1 MTSLRVAAAVAALL
15 FASSMNVAAQSEP
28 AAAASQDRG
37 AYRFVDAS
45 RQEALEEQIAA
56 IRDEMKAGGRFE
68 FLQGKEKRE
77 VEKQFGL
84 IRKVLARRMDRKLD
98 DEDMLEIYA
107 AQETANAILTKNDGR
122 RMVCENSA
130 PTGSNRKELQCA
142 TFAERERAHKETRR
156 MMREN
161 LDQKGQLGS
170 LGDR

>member
-1 MTSLRVAAAVAALL
+1 MTSARNAVAILVFCFAATMNAAAQPEPAT
-15 FASSMNVAAQSEP
+15 P
-28 AAAASQDRG
+28 AAADRG

-45 RQEALEEQIAA
+45 RQEALDEQVDA
-56 IRDEMKAGGRFE
+56 IRAEMKAGGRFE
-68 FLQGKEKRE
+68 FLQGKEKRD
-77 VEKQFGL
+77 VEKQFVL
-84 IRKVLARRMDRKLD
+84 IRKVLERRRGKKLD
-98 DEDMLEIYA
+98 DEDMLEVYA
-107 AQETANAILTKNDGR
+107 AQETANAILTRNDGR

-161 LDQKGQLGS
+161 LDQKGQLGA